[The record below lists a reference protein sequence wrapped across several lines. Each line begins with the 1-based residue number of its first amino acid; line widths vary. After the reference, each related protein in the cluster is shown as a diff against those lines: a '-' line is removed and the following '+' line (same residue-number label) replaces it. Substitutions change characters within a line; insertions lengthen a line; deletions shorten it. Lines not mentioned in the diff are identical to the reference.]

1 MFFVSCLSA
10 EKPLLHLGNLRMKGV
25 GLAVAAAILL
35 VLIAPIY
42 LPIAVLW
49 ALIKH

>member
-1 MFFVSCLSA
+1 
-10 EKPLLHLGNLRMKGV
+10 MKRYGI
-25 GLAVAAAILL
+25 LTAILL